1 MAYVPDRGDIVW
13 LRFDPQAGHE
23 QAGRRPAVVVSPR
36 AYNSKVGL
44 GLFCPITTK
53 VKGFPFEVQIP
64 ANSKVSGVVLS
75 DQVRSLDWKVRRAE
89 FIESMSDSVTEKI
102 LERIRTLL

>member
-13 LRFDPQAGHE
+13 LSFDPQAGHE

-44 GLFCPITTK
+44 GLFCPITSK
-53 VKGFPFEVQIP
+53 IKGFPFEVRIP
-64 ANSKVSGVVLS
+64 ADSKVSGVVLS
-75 DQVRSLDWKVRRAE
+75 DQVRSLDWQVRRAE
-89 FIESMSDSVTEKI
+89 FIESLSESLIQRVI
-102 LERIRTLL
+102 ERIRTLV